1 MPRTSSALGRG
12 TKVALRDAQ
21 IKRLKEKIGELV
33 LDIDMLKEEVRDL
46 PLSSRLLGALRITL
60 CDALH

>member
-1 MPRTSSALGRG
+1 M
-12 TKVALRDAQ
+12 ALRDAQ